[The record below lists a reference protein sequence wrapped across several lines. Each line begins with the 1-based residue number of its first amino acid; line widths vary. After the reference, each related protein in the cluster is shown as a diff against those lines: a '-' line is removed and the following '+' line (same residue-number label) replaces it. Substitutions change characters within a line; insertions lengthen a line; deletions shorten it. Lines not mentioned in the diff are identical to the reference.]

1 MQIEKVDIDNEEGA
15 QISNVAKKTLAQ
27 RLWSPNKLFM
37 TIILFFFIVMFV
49 LCYWYDKNTGTGFT
63 GNYNF
68 I

>member
-1 MQIEKVDIDNEEGA
+1 MQKEKVDIDNEEGA